1 MKTALLWLVPPFVG
15 AVIGFLTNVL
25 AIKMLFRP
33 LRACHVGP
41 FRLPFTPGILPRE
54 RSTLAKSIGAMVDR
68 ELLTPEII
76 RERLARDDVKQLLK
90 EGAAKLTEKV
100 DGNYPALCAS
110 LIAFLKKPDIH
121 RELESFGRAFL
132 TGVLRKLNPMQKFF
146 ISVASYD
153 QTLSAKMPEIVDDL
167 IENLAQL
174 LEREPVRAR
183 LLVFVETRLGSEA
196 NAEKLIA
203 VVNGAIPGVMRRFDV
218 ASLVEARINTLPME
232 RVERIV
238 LDVMADKFK
247 WIDIFG
253 AILGFL
259 IGLFQAAFSFLVSGH

>member
-1 MKTALLWLVPPFVG
+1 MKALLLWLVPPFVG

-33 LRACHVGP
+33 LRAYHMGP
-41 FRLPFTPGILPRE
+41 FRLPFTPGIFPRE
-54 RSTLAKSIGAMVDR
+54 RSALAKSIGAMVAR

-76 RERLARDDVKQLLK
+76 RERLERDDVKQLLK

-100 DGNYPALCAS
+100 DDNYLALCAS
-110 LIAFLKKPDIH
+110 LIEFLKKPEMR
-121 RELESFGRAFL
+121 RELEAFGQKFL
-132 TGVLRKLNPMQKFF
+132 TGVLRKLNPVQRLFVSF
-146 ISVASYD
+146 ASYD
-153 QTLSAKMPEIVDDL
+153 QTLSEKMPEIIDDL
-167 IENLAQL
+167 IKNLTRL
-174 LEREPVRAR
+174 LESDPVRVS
-183 LLVFVETRLGSEA
+183 LLVFIATYLGSES
-196 NAEKLIA
+196 NTEKFVV
-203 VVNGAIPGVMRRFDV
+203 VVNGAIPGVMQRLDV
-218 ASLVEARINTLPME
+218 AGLVEARINTLPME

-259 IGLFQAAFSFLVSGH
+259 IGIFQAAFSFLVNR